1 MSPHVHTYTVCVS
14 LSHRCVQ
21 VLSSHVSPVTSLVFS
36 ADGRTLISGGRD
48 QVLVCWD
55 YVRGIVKKT
64 VPVFEVQL

>member
-1 MSPHVHTYTVCVS
+1 M
-14 LSHRCVQ
+14 
-21 VLSSHVSPVTSLVFS
+21 LSSHVSPVTSLVFS

-55 YVRGIVKKT
+55 YVRGIIKKT